1 MDEQQKQ
8 DYNQRER
15 RREKLT
21 SILSGLI
28 QSGADQVQLSR
39 VAARLRD
46 DNRLQLTS
54 LAEAMMSSEG
64 PQQELYRQRKGEL
77 ELSIKRIEKTLAPFK
92 EALTTFQEVPRQPRA
107 SVASVTTP
115 SASKQL
121 KATPSASVVDFELS
135 PAVSGV
141 KGPDAYTDQTLEH
154 TPVVDRTGNVSVQ
167 PTGRRGRAGRG
178 RGQLQPIS
186 STELLS
192 NFAREIRHNQ
202 TLSRELVS
210 NALLTVQKSQIAR
223 DIIGDL
229 ADSAVDHTEKSQ
241 IARDIIGDL
250 ADSAVDRRTEKSQ
263 IARDIIGDLADSAVD
278 RRTETSK
285 PVPVP
290 APEPGPIPGISE
302 IQDRLSRRG
311 EDLKRRVESVSS
323 VSTDDVKEIQSELAK
338 GFTDATNSMDAL
350 ARTTSK
356 LDGASSEVRIQ
367 LLEELQRNSQLQ
379 ALVKAGLMRW
389 DDLMIKNPPA
399 TDSNHVSNPDGDNP
413 EYVIDRTKLVDLQR
427 KLSDYASKQSATLGN
442 LQQTIAR
449 RRTTPGVVP
458 SASNAIYPGM
468 KVWTPVAWAP
478 ALKPGQ

>member
-1 MDEQQKQ
+1 MDEQQEE
-8 DYNQRER
+8 DYDKRER
-15 RREKLT
+15 MREKLT
-21 SILSGLI
+21 SVISGLI
-28 QSGADQVQLSR
+28 RSGADQERLSR
-39 VAARLRD
+39 LAGRLRHL
-46 DNRLQLTS
+46 NQLQLIS

-64 PQQELYRQRKGEL
+64 PKQELYRKRNETL
-77 ELSIKRIEKTLAPFK
+77 ELSIKRIEKVLTPF
-92 EALTTFQEVPRQPRA
+92 EEVPRQPRA

-121 KATPSASVVDFELS
+121 KATPSVSAVDFEVS

-141 KGPDAYTDQTLEH
+141 KDPGAYTDQTPEH
-154 TPVVDRTGNVSVQ
+154 TPVVDRRGNVSVQ
-167 PTGRRGRAGRG
+167 PTGRRGRAGRGRAGRAG

-192 NFAREIRHNQ
+192 NFARETRHNQ

-210 NALLTVQKSQIAR
+210 NAFLTVQ
-223 DIIGDL
+223 
-229 ADSAVDHTEKSQ
+229 
-241 IARDIIGDL
+241 
-250 ADSAVDRRTEKSQ
+250 KSQ

-302 IQDRLSRRG
+302 IRDRLSRRG
-311 EDLKRRVESVSS
+311 EDLKRRAESVSS
-323 VSTDDVKEIQSELAK
+323 VSTDDVKEIQSKLAK
-338 GFTDATNSMDAL
+338 GFTGATNSMDAL

-442 LQQTIAR
+442 LQQAVAR

-458 SASNAIYPGM
+458 SASNAIYPNM

>member
-1 MDEQQKQ
+1 
-8 DYNQRER
+8 
-15 RREKLT
+15 
-21 SILSGLI
+21 
-28 QSGADQVQLSR
+28 
-39 VAARLRD
+39 
-46 DNRLQLTS
+46 
-54 LAEAMMSSEG
+54 
-64 PQQELYRQRKGEL
+64 
-77 ELSIKRIEKTLAPFK
+77 
-92 EALTTFQEVPRQPRA
+92 
-107 SVASVTTP
+107 
-115 SASKQL
+115 
-121 KATPSASVVDFELS
+121 
-135 PAVSGV
+135 
-141 KGPDAYTDQTLEH
+141 
-154 TPVVDRTGNVSVQ
+154 
-167 PTGRRGRAGRG
+167 
-178 RGQLQPIS
+178 
-186 STELLS
+186 
-192 NFAREIRHNQ
+192 
-202 TLSRELVS
+202 
-210 NALLTVQKSQIAR
+210 LTVQ
-223 DIIGDL
+223 
-229 ADSAVDHTEKSQ
+229 
-241 IARDIIGDL
+241 
-250 ADSAVDRRTEKSQ
+250 KSQ

-302 IQDRLSRRG
+302 IRDRLSRRG
-311 EDLKRRVESVSS
+311 EDLKRRAESVSS
-323 VSTDDVKEIQSELAK
+323 VSTDDVKEIQSELSK

-442 LQQTIAR
+442 LQQAVAR

-458 SASNAIYPGM
+458 SASNAIYPNM

>member
-8 DYNQRER
+8 DYNQREL

-28 QSGADQVQLSR
+28 RSRVDQVRLSR
-39 VAARLRD
+39 VAERLRD
-46 DNRLQLTS
+46 DNQLQLTS

-77 ELSIKRIEKTLAPFK
+77 ELSIQRIEK
-92 EALTTFQEVPRQPRA
+92 ALTTFQEVPRQPRA

-121 KATPSASVVDFELS
+121 KATPSASVVDFDLS

-141 KGPDAYTDQTLEH
+141 KDPGAYTDQTPEH
-154 TPVVDRTGNVSVQ
+154 TPVVDRRGNVSVQ
-167 PTGRRGRAGRG
+167 PTGRRGRAGRGRDGRVGRRG

-210 NALLTVQKSQIAR
+210 NALLTVQ
-223 DIIGDL
+223 
-229 ADSAVDHTEKSQ
+229 
-241 IARDIIGDL
+241 
-250 ADSAVDRRTEKSQ
+250 KSQ

-442 LQQTIAR
+442 LQQAVAR

-458 SASNAIYPGM
+458 SASNAIYPNM

>member
-28 QSGADQVQLSR
+28 RSGADQVRLSR
-39 VAARLRD
+39 LAERLRD

-92 EALTTFQEVPRQPRA
+92 EALATFQEVPRQPRA

-121 KATPSASVVDFELS
+121 KATPSVSAVDFEVS

-141 KGPDAYTDQTLEH
+141 KDPGAYTDQTPEH
-154 TPVVDRTGNVSVQ
+154 TPVVDRRGNVSVQ
-167 PTGRRGRAGRG
+167 PTGRAGRAGRGRGRAGRRG

-210 NALLTVQKSQIAR
+210 NAFLTVQ
-223 DIIGDL
+223 
-229 ADSAVDHTEKSQ
+229 
-241 IARDIIGDL
+241 
-250 ADSAVDRRTEKSQ
+250 KSQ

-302 IQDRLSRRG
+302 IRDRLSRRG
-311 EDLKRRVESVSS
+311 EDLKRRAESVSS

-379 ALVKAGLMRW
+379 ELVKAGLMRW

-399 TDSNHVSNPDGDNP
+399 TDSNHVSNPDGDNT

-458 SASNAIYPGM
+458 SASNAIYPNM

>member
-28 QSGADQVQLSR
+28 RSGADQVRLSR
-39 VAARLRD
+39 LAERLRD

-92 EALTTFQEVPRQPRA
+92 EALATFQEVPRQPRA

-121 KATPSASVVDFELS
+121 KATPSVSAVDFEVS

-141 KGPDAYTDQTLEH
+141 KDPGAYTDQTPEH
-154 TPVVDRTGNVSVQ
+154 TPVVDRRGNVSVQ
-167 PTGRRGRAGRG
+167 PTGRAGRAGRGRGRAGRRG

-192 NFAREIRHNQ
+192 NFAMEIRHNQ

-210 NALLTVQKSQIAR
+210 NAFLTVQKSQIAR

-229 ADSAVDHTEKSQ
+229 ADSV
-241 IARDIIGDL
+241 
-250 ADSAVDRRTEKSQ
+250 
-263 IARDIIGDLADSAVD
+263 VD

-302 IQDRLSRRG
+302 IRDRLSRRG
-311 EDLKRRVESVSS
+311 EDLKRRAESVSS

-379 ALVKAGLMRW
+379 ELVKAGLMRW

-399 TDSNHVSNPDGDNP
+399 TDSNNVSNPDGDNP

-458 SASNAIYPGM
+458 SASNAIYPNM